1 MRYEERRNWELYW
14 LVDPLDGTVEFI
26 KGNNEFTVNI
36 ALMENNVCM
45 GAVIYVP
52 YFEKMYVAGRGGGA
66 FLKEHIAP
74 DAAAAFARRAIG
86 ADMRYM
92 HETGV
97 LDDDGLMGDGEY
109 DEDDAFEALFAEM
122 TDGLE
127 DDGEIGRIAQM
138 LDAYMEARQDFME
151 ENGLADD

>member
-1 MRYEERRNWELYW
+1 MDNVMQGY
-14 LVDPLDGTVEFI
+14 DLD
-26 KGNNEFTVNI
+26 
-36 ALMENNVCM
+36 A
-45 GAVIYVP
+45 AVRQIG
-52 YFEKMYVAGRGGGA
+52 KAIGKA
-66 FLKEHIAP
+66 AKTAP
-74 DAAAAFARRAIG
+74 DAAAAFARRAIE

-138 LDAYMEARQDFME
+138 LDAYMEARRDFME

>member
-1 MRYEERRNWELYW
+1 M
-14 LVDPLDGTVEFI
+14 D
-26 KGNNEFTVNI
+26 
-36 ALMENNVCM
+36 NVM
-45 GAVIYVP
+45 QGYD
-52 YFEKMYVAGRGGGA
+52 
-66 FLKEHIAP
+66 L
-74 DAAAAFARRAIG
+74 DAAVRQIGKAIGKAAEAFARRAIE

-97 LDDDGLMGDGEY
+97 LDDDGLMGEGEY

>member
-1 MRYEERRNWELYW
+1 MDNVMQGY
-14 LVDPLDGTVEFI
+14 DLD
-26 KGNNEFTVNI
+26 
-36 ALMENNVCM
+36 AAVCQI
-45 GAVIYVP
+45 GKAIG
-52 YFEKMYVAGRGGGA
+52 KAA
-66 FLKEHIAP
+66 KTAP
-74 DAAAAFARRAIG
+74 DAAAAFARRAIE

-97 LDDDGLMGDGEY
+97 LDDDGLMGEGEY

-138 LDAYMEARQDFME
+138 LDAYMEARQNFME

>member
-1 MRYEERRNWELYW
+1 MDNVMQGY
-14 LVDPLDGTVEFI
+14 DLD
-26 KGNNEFTVNI
+26 
-36 ALMENNVCM
+36 A
-45 GAVIYVP
+45 AVRQIS
-52 YFEKMYVAGRGGGA
+52 KAIGKA
-66 FLKEHIAP
+66 AKAAP
-74 DAAAAFARRAIG
+74 DTAAAFARRAIE

-127 DDGEIGRIAQM
+127 DDGEIGKIAQM

>member
-1 MRYEERRNWELYW
+1 MDNVMQGY
-14 LVDPLDGTVEFI
+14 DLD
-26 KGNNEFTVNI
+26 
-36 ALMENNVCM
+36 AAVCQI
-45 GAVIYVP
+45 GKAIG
-52 YFEKMYVAGRGGGA
+52 KAA
-66 FLKEHIAP
+66 KTAP
-74 DAAAAFARRAIG
+74 DAAAAFARRAIE
-86 ADMRYM
+86 ADMCYM

-97 LDDDGLMGDGEY
+97 LDDDGLMGEGEY

-138 LDAYMEARQDFME
+138 LDAYMEARQNFME

>member
-1 MRYEERRNWELYW
+1 MDNVMQGY
-14 LVDPLDGTVEFI
+14 DLD
-26 KGNNEFTVNI
+26 
-36 ALMENNVCM
+36 A
-45 GAVIYVP
+45 AVRQIG
-52 YFEKMYVAGRGGGA
+52 KAA
-66 FLKEHIAP
+66 KTAP
-74 DAAAAFARRAIG
+74 DAAAAFARRAIE

-97 LDDDGLMGDGEY
+97 LDDDGLMGEGEY

-127 DDGEIGRIAQM
+127 DDSEIGRIAQM

>member
-1 MRYEERRNWELYW
+1 MDNVMQGY
-14 LVDPLDGTVEFI
+14 DLD
-26 KGNNEFTVNI
+26 
-36 ALMENNVCM
+36 A
-45 GAVIYVP
+45 AVRQIG
-52 YFEKMYVAGRGGGA
+52 KAIGKA
-66 FLKEHIAP
+66 AKAAH
-74 DAAAAFARRAIG
+74 DAAAAFARRAIE

-97 LDDDGLMGDGEY
+97 LDDDGLMGEGEY

>member
-1 MRYEERRNWELYW
+1 MDNVMQGY
-14 LVDPLDGTVEFI
+14 DLD
-26 KGNNEFTVNI
+26 
-36 ALMENNVCM
+36 AAVCQI
-45 GAVIYVP
+45 GKAIG
-52 YFEKMYVAGRGGGA
+52 KAA
-66 FLKEHIAP
+66 KTAP
-74 DAAAAFARRAIG
+74 DAAAAFARRAIE

-97 LDDDGLMGDGEY
+97 LDDDGLMGEDEY
-109 DEDDAFEALFAEM
+109 DEDEAFEALIAEM

>member
-1 MRYEERRNWELYW
+1 MDNVMQGY
-14 LVDPLDGTVEFI
+14 DLD
-26 KGNNEFTVNI
+26 
-36 ALMENNVCM
+36 AAVCQI
-45 GAVIYVP
+45 GKAIG
-52 YFEKMYVAGRGGGA
+52 KAA
-66 FLKEHIAP
+66 KAAP
-74 DAAAAFARRAIG
+74 DAAVAFARRAIE

-97 LDDDGLMGDGEY
+97 LDDEGLMGDGEY

>member
-1 MRYEERRNWELYW
+1 MDNVMQGY
-14 LVDPLDGTVEFI
+14 DLD
-26 KGNNEFTVNI
+26 
-36 ALMENNVCM
+36 AAVCQI
-45 GAVIYVP
+45 GKAIG
-52 YFEKMYVAGRGGGA
+52 KAA
-66 FLKEHIAP
+66 KTAP
-74 DAAAAFARRAIG
+74 DAAAAFARRVIE

-97 LDDDGLMGDGEY
+97 LDDDGLMGEGEY

-127 DDGEIGRIAQM
+127 DDGEIGKIAQM

>member
-1 MRYEERRNWELYW
+1 MDNVMQGY
-14 LVDPLDGTVEFI
+14 DLD
-26 KGNNEFTVNI
+26 
-36 ALMENNVCM
+36 AAVCQI
-45 GAVIYVP
+45 GKAIG
-52 YFEKMYVAGRGGGA
+52 KAA
-66 FLKEHIAP
+66 KAAP
-74 DAAAAFARRAIG
+74 DAAAAFARRAI
-86 ADMRYM
+86 DMCYM

-97 LDDDGLMGDGEY
+97 LDDDGLMGEGEY

-138 LDAYMEARQDFME
+138 LDAYMEARQNFME

>member
-1 MRYEERRNWELYW
+1 MDNVMQGY
-14 LVDPLDGTVEFI
+14 DLD
-26 KGNNEFTVNI
+26 
-36 ALMENNVCM
+36 A
-45 GAVIYVP
+45 AVRQIG
-52 YFEKMYVAGRGGGA
+52 KANGKA
-66 FLKEHIAP
+66 AKAAP
-74 DAAAAFARRAIG
+74 DAAAAFARRAIE

-97 LDDDGLMGDGEY
+97 LDDDGLMGEGEY

>member
-1 MRYEERRNWELYW
+1 MDNVMQGY
-14 LVDPLDGTVEFI
+14 DLD
-26 KGNNEFTVNI
+26 
-36 ALMENNVCM
+36 AAVCQI
-45 GAVIYVP
+45 GKATG
-52 YFEKMYVAGRGGGA
+52 KAA
-66 FLKEHIAP
+66 KTAP
-74 DAAAAFARRAIG
+74 DAAAAFARRAIE

-97 LDDDGLMGDGEY
+97 LDDDGLMGEGEY

>member
-1 MRYEERRNWELYW
+1 MDNVMQGY
-14 LVDPLDGTVEFI
+14 DLD
-26 KGNNEFTVNI
+26 
-36 ALMENNVCM
+36 A
-45 GAVIYVP
+45 AVSQIG
-52 YFEKMYVAGRGGGA
+52 KAIGKA
-66 FLKEHIAP
+66 AKTAP
-74 DAAAAFARRAIG
+74 DAAAAFARRAIE

-151 ENGLADD
+151 EIGLADD

>member
-1 MRYEERRNWELYW
+1 MDNVMQGY
-14 LVDPLDGTVEFI
+14 DLD
-26 KGNNEFTVNI
+26 
-36 ALMENNVCM
+36 A
-45 GAVIYVP
+45 AVRQIGKAIGKAAKV
-52 YFEKMYVAGRGGGA
+52 
-66 FLKEHIAP
+66 AP
-74 DAAAAFARRAIG
+74 DAAAAFARRAIE

-97 LDDDGLMGDGEY
+97 LDDDGLMGEGEY

-151 ENGLADD
+151 ENGLADG

>member
-1 MRYEERRNWELYW
+1 MDNVMQGY
-14 LVDPLDGTVEFI
+14 DLD
-26 KGNNEFTVNI
+26 
-36 ALMENNVCM
+36 AAVCQI
-45 GAVIYVP
+45 GKAIG
-52 YFEKMYVAGRGGGA
+52 KAA
-66 FLKEHIAP
+66 KTAP
-74 DAAAAFARRAIG
+74 DAAAAFARRAIE

-92 HETGV
+92 HENGV

>member
-1 MRYEERRNWELYW
+1 MDNVMQGY
-14 LVDPLDGTVEFI
+14 DLD
-26 KGNNEFTVNI
+26 
-36 ALMENNVCM
+36 AAVCQI
-45 GAVIYVP
+45 GKAIG
-52 YFEKMYVAGRGGGA
+52 KAA
-66 FLKEHIAP
+66 KTAP
-74 DAAAAFARRAIG
+74 DAAAAFARRAIE

-127 DDGEIGRIAQM
+127 DDGKIGRIAQM
-138 LDAYMEARQDFME
+138 LDAYMEARQNFME

>member
-1 MRYEERRNWELYW
+1 MDNVMQGY
-14 LVDPLDGTVEFI
+14 DLDAAVRQIGTAI
-26 KGNNEFTVNI
+26 GK
-36 ALMENNVCM
+36 
-45 GAVIYVP
+45 AV
-52 YFEKMYVAGRGGGA
+52 KT
-66 FLKEHIAP
+66 AP
-74 DAAAAFARRAIG
+74 DAAAAFARRAIE

-97 LDDDGLMGDGEY
+97 LDDDGLMGEGEY

-138 LDAYMEARQDFME
+138 LDAYMEVRQDFME